1 LPDLA
6 QQAPWNH
13 IVAKNRGVGGR
24 RNNARKINNIKHPPA
39 RTWIFLAIIALIPL
53 HSGARGSP
61 IRPQHSI
68 PSTAAQAPKRWLVIC
83 LDGVPLATMQS
94 LWDRGRF
101 REFSRPTAAVS
112 SFPSDTE
119 TALTEALHAAPVPG
133 YEHSYYDRATNRMRG
148 GGEVTLSGSGIPYIR
163 ALDYDTPGWLKVVAY
178 FAPART
184 YRADLAGFRKDFLAT
199 GAPVFLAHIATS
211 DALLHIRK
219 TEQAEPLLL
228 EFESALR
235 QLVLNA
241 HGDLGVIVFS
251 DHGNTETLSRP
262 VPVESF
268 LAKRGWRVRDS
279 LQGSRDVAIPA
290 YGLVGFAAIY
300 CWPGSTEQLAEDLR
314 GIEGADVIVSRHPGG
329 AGATVRAAGSAA
341 TAELTWSAGGRRYRY
356 NSRGGDPLGLDAVF
370 AGLRA
375 AGKLNADG
383 SASDEDLFAATSSA
397 PFPDSAAR
405 IRTWTMSHV
414 LNPADVLVS
423 LKPGY
428 YHGAWLFQYAVTLV
442 STHGGLEKSASL
454 GFAMATYPLAP
465 YVRLADL
472 LPANLMSKS
481 GSGSSH

>member
-1 LPDLA
+1 
-6 QQAPWNH
+6 
-13 IVAKNRGVGGR
+13 VGGT
-24 RNNARKINNIKHPPA
+24 RNNSRKISDLGGAHACSCIL
-39 RTWIFLAIIALIPL
+39 LALILLIPL
-53 HSGARGSP
+53 HAYARGSSIRSPHP
-61 IRPQHSI
+61 IAASP
-68 PSTAAQAPKRWLVIC
+68 AQAPKRWLVVC

-94 LWDRGRF
+94 LWDRGHF
-101 REFSRPTAAVS
+101 RDFSRPTAAVS

-133 YEHSYYDRATNRMRG
+133 YEHSYYDRAANRMRG
-148 GGEVTLSGSGIPYIR
+148 GAGVTLSGAGIPYIR

-178 FAPART
+178 FAPSRT
-184 YRADLAGFRKDFLAT
+184 YRADLAGFRKAFLAN

-211 DALLHIRK
+211 DALLHVRK

-235 QLVLNA
+235 ELVLNA

-251 DHGNTETLSRP
+251 DHGNTEVLSHP

-268 LAKRGWRVRDS
+268 LAKRGWRVRNS

-300 CWPGSTEQLAEDLR
+300 CRPGSTEQLAEELR
-314 GIEGADVIVSRHPGG
+314 GIEGADVIISRNPGG
-329 AGATVRAAGSAA
+329 AGATVRAAASPA
-341 TAELTWSAGGRRYRY
+341 TAELTWSTRRRYGYR
-356 NSRGGDPLGLDAVF
+356 SRGGDPLGLDAVF
-370 AGLRA
+370 AALRA
-375 AGKLNADG
+375 AGKLDPDG

-397 PFPDSAAR
+397 SFPDSAAR
-405 IRTWTMSHV
+405 IQTWTTSHV
-414 LNPADVLVS
+414 INSADVLVS

-442 STHGGLEKSASL
+442 STHGGLENSASL

-472 LPANLMSKS
+472 LPANLVPNSRT
-481 GSGSSH
+481 GSSQ